1 MSTRRVYN
9 HLGGRQ
15 LRHWHTVV
23 IEDRPTGNDGELN
36 KHVIFTSTI
45 HVRKEVDISWC
56 YASTFSDAEILA
68 DGQLSAKHA
77 AMYGHDARHC
87 SCCGH

>member
-56 YASTFSDAEILA
+56 YASDFTDAQILA
-68 DGQLSAKHA
+68 DGDLSAKHTE
-77 AMYGHDARHC
+77 MYGHDARHC
-87 SCCGH
+87 SCCGL